1 MSPISPPCVL
11 SPYLFLHYHYHMNQV
26 NSQSEEV
33 KEPVTGQK
41 SDVYRI
47 HTKDNREIVLVGTAH
62 ISQISKDLVHE
73 TIENEAPD
81 TVCVELDEGRLKSIQ
96 DPNRWKNTDL
106 RDVIKKKQLATLI
119 ANLVLGSYQ
128 KRMGAQTG
136 VKPGSELKEAVDVAN
151 EKNIPIV
158 LADRDIKI
166 TLKRTW
172 ACTPWYRKFSLLGG
186 LFASIFDK
194 TEISEEELQKIKE
207 KDALNSMMQEF
218 GKTFPEVKQVLID
231 ERDQFLA
238 SKIKNAQG
246 DKVVAVIGAG
256 HLRGIASI
264 IEEDKELPSEES
276 ISVIPKGTAIW
287 KIIGWSITLAIIAS
301 IVLVGYFAGIEK
313 AGQLSLQW
321 AMLTGGGAMLGA
333 IIAGG
338 HPLTILVALVM
349 APFTGLTPLIGV
361 GFFTAL
367 TQVYVR
373 PPRVSEM
380 ETLTDDIWQV
390 KRWWK
395 NRVTRVILCFLCP
408 GIPAIIGKILA
419 IFKIYQAF

>member
-1 MSPISPPCVL
+1 
-11 SPYLFLHYHYHMNQV
+11 MNESY
-26 NSQSEEV
+26 SQSEEI
-33 KEPVTGQK
+33 KEPVTGK

-47 HTKDNREIVLVGTAH
+47 HTKDNRDIILVGTAH
-62 ISQISKDLVHE
+62 ISQVSKDLVHE
-73 TIENEAPD
+73 TIENESPD

-166 TLKRTW
+166 TLRRTW

-218 GKTFPEVKQVLID
+218 GNTFPEVKQVLID

-246 DKVVAVIGAG
+246 NKVVAVIGAG
-256 HLRGIASI
+256 HMRGIASI

-276 ISVIPKGTAIW
+276 ISVIPKGTVIW
-287 KIIGWSITLAIIAS
+287 KILGWSITLAIIAS

-321 AMLTGGGAMLGA
+321 VMFTGGGAMLGA

-419 IFKIYQAF
+419 ILKIYQAF

>member
-1 MSPISPPCVL
+1 MSENADI
-11 SPYLFLHYHYHMNQV
+11 
-26 NSQSEEV
+26 
-33 KEPVTGQK
+33 
-41 SDVYRI
+41 YRI
-47 HTKDNREIVLVGTAH
+47 NSADGREIILIGTAH
-62 ISQISKDLVHE
+62 ISQSSKELVRE
-73 TIENEAPD
+73 TIEKESPD
-81 TVCVELDEGRLKSIQ
+81 TVCVELDEGRFKSLKEP
-96 DPNRWKNTDL
+96 DRWKNTDL
-106 RDVIKKKQLATLI
+106 KQVIKKKQLATLI

-136 VKPGSELKEAVDVAN
+136 VKPGAELKEAA
-151 EKNIPIV
+151 ETAEGQGAQLV

-172 ACTPWYRKFSLLGG
+172 ACTPWYRKLSLLGG

-194 TEISEEELQKIKE
+194 TEISEEELSKIKE
-207 KDALNSMMQEF
+207 QDALSSMMQEF
-218 GKTFPEVKQVLID
+218 GKSFPEVKQVLID

-238 SKIKNAQG
+238 SKIKNAAGQ
-246 DKVVAVIGAG
+246 KVVAVVGAG
-256 HLRGIASI
+256 HVKGIASI
-264 IEEDKELPSEES
+264 IRENKELPSEES
-276 ISVIPKGTAIW
+276 ISVIPKGAPIW
-287 KIIGWSITLAIIAS
+287 KIIGWAIPLAIIAS
-301 IVLVGYFAGIEK
+301 IIFVGYNAGVEK

-321 AMLTGGGAMLGA
+321 AMLTGGGAMLGT

-338 HPLTILVALVM
+338 HPVTILVALVA

-367 TQVYVR
+367 TQVYMR

-380 ETLTDDIWQV
+380 ETLADDIWQV

-419 IFKIYQAF
+419 IFQIYQAF

>member
-1 MSPISPPCVL
+1 MQAIFLL
-11 SPYLFLHYHYHMNQV
+11 SFMPMN
-26 NSQSEEV
+26 E
-33 KEPVTGQK
+33 K
-41 SDVYRI
+41 SDICRI
-47 HTKDNREIVLVGTAH
+47 KKDDREFILIGTAH
-62 ISQISKDLVHE
+62 ISQASKDLVRA
-73 TIENEAPD
+73 TIEAESPD
-81 TVCVELDEGRLKSIQ
+81 TVCVELDEGRLNSIK
-96 DPNRWKNTDL
+96 DPDRWKKTDL
-106 RDVIKKKQLATLI
+106 KQVIKKKQLATLI

-151 EKNIPIV
+151 EKNAELV

-166 TLKRTW
+166 TLRRTW
-172 ACTPWYRKFSLLGG
+172 ACTPWYRKLNLLGG
-186 LFASIFDK
+186 LIASIFDK
-194 TEISEEELQKIKE
+194 TEVSEEDLAKIKQQ
-207 KDALNSMMQEF
+207 DALSAMMQDF
-218 GKTFPEVKQVLID
+218 GKSFPEVKQVLID

-238 SKIKNAQG
+238 SKIRNAPG
-246 DKVVAVIGAG
+246 KKIVAVVGAG
-256 HLRGIASI
+256 HMNGIAHI
-264 IEEDKELPSEES
+264 IEEDRELPSEES
-276 ISVIPKGTAIW
+276 ISVIPKSAPIW
-287 KIIGWSITLAIIAS
+287 KIIGWAIPIAIIAS
-301 IVLVGYFAGIEK
+301 IIAVGVHTGAEK
-313 AGQLSLQW
+313 AGELSLQW
-321 AMLTGGGAMLGA
+321 AMLTGGGAMLGT

-338 HPLTILVALVM
+338 HPLTVLVALVA

-367 TQVYVR
+367 TQVYMR

>member
-1 MSPISPPCVL
+1 
-11 SPYLFLHYHYHMNQV
+11 MN
-26 NSQSEEV
+26 E
-33 KEPVTGQK
+33 K
-41 SDVYRI
+41 SDIYRI
-47 HTKDNREIVLVGTAH
+47 KKDDREIVLIGTAH
-62 ISQISKDLVHE
+62 ISQVSKDLVRA
-73 TIENEAPD
+73 TIEVEAPD
-81 TVCVELDEGRLKSIQ
+81 TVCVELDEGRLKSIKEP
-96 DPNRWKNTDL
+96 DRWKKTDL
-106 RDVIKKKQLATLI
+106 KQVIKNKQLGTLI

-136 VKPGSELKEAVDVAN
+136 VKPGSELKEAVDCA
-151 EKNIPIV
+151 EGRGAELV

-166 TLKRTW
+166 TLRRTW
-172 ACTPWYRKFSLLGG
+172 ACTPWYRKLSLLGG

-194 TEISEEELQKIKE
+194 TEVSEEDLAKIKE
-207 KDALNSMMQEF
+207 QDALSAMMQDF
-218 GKTFPEVKQVLID
+218 GKSFPEVKQVLID

-238 SKIKNAQG
+238 SKIKNATG
-246 DKVVAVIGAG
+246 KKIVAVVGAG
-256 HLRGIASI
+256 HMNGIAKI
-264 IEEDKELPSEES
+264 IEEDRELPSEES
-276 ISVIPKGTAIW
+276 ISVIPKSAPIW
-287 KIIGWSITLAIIAS
+287 KIIGWAIPVAIIAS
-301 IVLVGYFAGIEK
+301 IIAVGVHAGFEK
-313 AGQLSLQW
+313 AGELSLQW
-321 AMLTGGGAMLGA
+321 AMLTGGGAMLGTV
-333 IIAGG
+333 IAGG
-338 HPLTILVALVM
+338 HPVTILVALVA

-367 TQVYVR
+367 TQVYMR

>member
-1 MSPISPPCVL
+1 MSENADI
-11 SPYLFLHYHYHMNQV
+11 
-26 NSQSEEV
+26 
-33 KEPVTGQK
+33 
-41 SDVYRI
+41 YRI
-47 HTKDNREIVLVGTAH
+47 KKTQPDGSEQEIILIGTAH
-62 ISQISKDLVHE
+62 ISQASKDLVRE
-73 TIENEAPD
+73 TIEAEKPN
-81 TVCVELDEGRLKSIQ
+81 TVCVELDDGRLKSIK
-96 DPNRWKNTDL
+96 DPDRWKKMDL
-106 RDVIKKKQLATLI
+106 RQVIKNKQLGTLI

-136 VKPGSELKEAVDVAN
+136 VKPGSELKEAVDVA
-151 EKNIPIV
+151 ETAGHELV

-166 TLKRTW
+166 TLRRTW
-172 ACTPWYRKFSLLGG
+172 ACTPWYRKLSLLGG

-194 TEISEEELQKIKE
+194 TEVSEEELAKIKE
-207 KDALNSMMQEF
+207 QDALNGMMQEF

-238 SKIKNAQG
+238 SKIKNAPG
-246 DKVVAVIGAG
+246 DKIVAVVGAG
-256 HLRGIASI
+256 HMRGIASI

-276 ISVIPKGTAIW
+276 ISVIPKSAPIW
-287 KIIGWSITLAIIAS
+287 KIIGWAIPIAIIAS
-301 IVLVGYFAGIEK
+301 IIAVGVHAGAAK
-313 AGQLSLQW
+313 AGELSLQW
-321 AMLTGGGAMLGA
+321 AMLTGGGAMLGT

-338 HPLTILVALVM
+338 HPLTVLVALVT

-367 TQVYVR
+367 TQVYMR
-373 PPRVSEM
+373 PPRVEEM

-408 GIPAIIGKILA
+408 GLPAIVGKILA
-419 IFKIYQAF
+419 IFNIYQAL

>member
-1 MSPISPPCVL
+1 MYPNSAFFAKWPHH
-11 SPYLFLHYHYHMNQV
+11 FLHYLYHMNEV
-26 NSQSEEV
+26 NSQSVDNNESLSE
-33 KEPVTGQK
+33 KK

-47 HTKDNREIVLVGTAH
+47 HTKDNREIILVGTAH
-62 ISQISKDLVHE
+62 ISQASKELVHE
-73 TIENEAPD
+73 TIENESPD

-96 DPNRWKNTDL
+96 DPDRWKNTDL
-106 RDVIKKKQLATLI
+106 KDVIKKKQLATLI

-136 VKPGSELKEAVDVAN
+136 VKPGSELKEAVDIAN

-172 ACTPWYRKFSLLGG
+172 ACTPWYRKFNLLGG

-218 GKTFPEVKQVLID
+218 GKSYPEVKQVLID

-246 DKVVAVIGAG
+246 DKVVAVVGAG
-256 HLRGIASI
+256 HMRGIASI

-287 KIIGWSITLAIIAS
+287 KILGWSITLAIIAS

-321 AMLTGGGAMLGA
+321 VMFTGGGAMLGA

-367 TQVYVR
+367 TQVYMR
-373 PPRVSEM
+373 PPRVQEM
-380 ETLTDDIWQV
+380 ETLTDDIWHV

>member
-1 MSPISPPCVL
+1 MYPNSAFFAKWPHH
-11 SPYLFLHYHYHMNQV
+11 FLHYLYHMNEV
-26 NSQSEEV
+26 NSQSVDNNESLSE
-33 KEPVTGQK
+33 KK

-47 HTKDNREIVLVGTAH
+47 HTKDNREIILVGTAH
-62 ISQISKDLVHE
+62 ISQASKELVHE
-73 TIENEAPD
+73 TIENESPD

-96 DPNRWKNTDL
+96 DPDRWKNTDL
-106 RDVIKKKQLATLI
+106 KDVIKKKQLATLI

-136 VKPGSELKEAVDVAN
+136 VKPGSELKEAVDIAN

-172 ACTPWYRKFSLLGG
+172 ACTPWYRKFNLLGG

-218 GKTFPEVKQVLID
+218 GKSYPEVKQVLID

-246 DKVVAVIGAG
+246 DKVVAVVGAG
-256 HLRGIASI
+256 HMRGIASI

-287 KIIGWSITLAIIAS
+287 KILGWSITLAIIAS

-321 AMLTGGGAMLGA
+321 VMFTGGGAMLGA

-338 HPLTILVALVM
+338 HPITILVALVM

-367 TQVYVR
+367 TQVYMR
-373 PPRVSEM
+373 PPRVQEM
-380 ETLTDDIWQV
+380 ETLTDDIWHV

>member
-1 MSPISPPCVL
+1 MP
-11 SPYLFLHYHYHMNQV
+11 MN
-26 NSQSEEV
+26 E
-33 KEPVTGQK
+33 K
-41 SDVYRI
+41 SDICRI
-47 HTKDNREIVLVGTAH
+47 KKDDREFILIGTAH
-62 ISQISKDLVHE
+62 ISQASKDLVRA
-73 TIENEAPD
+73 TIEAESPD
-81 TVCVELDEGRLKSIQ
+81 TVCVELDEGRLNSIK
-96 DPNRWKNTDL
+96 DPDRWKKTDL
-106 RDVIKKKQLATLI
+106 KQVIKKKQLATLI

-136 VKPGSELKEAVDVAN
+136 VKPGSELKEAVDVAG
-151 EKNIPIV
+151 EKNAELV

-172 ACTPWYRKFSLLGG
+172 ACTPWYRKLSLLGG
-186 LFASIFDK
+186 LIASIFDR
-194 TEISEEELQKIKE
+194 TEVSEEDLAKIKQQ
-207 KDALNSMMQEF
+207 DALSAMMQDF
-218 GKTFPEVKQVLID
+218 GKSFPEVKQVLID

-238 SKIKNAQG
+238 SKIRNAPG
-246 DKVVAVIGAG
+246 KKIVAVVGAG
-256 HLRGIASI
+256 HMNGIAHI
-264 IEEDKELPSEES
+264 IEEDRELPSEES
-276 ISVIPKGTAIW
+276 ISVIPKSSPIW
-287 KIIGWSITLAIIAS
+287 KIIGWAIPIAIIAS
-301 IVLVGYFAGIEK
+301 IIAVGEHTGAEK
-313 AGQLSLQW
+313 AGELSLQW
-321 AMLTGGGAMLGA
+321 AMLTGGGAMLGT

-338 HPLTILVALVM
+338 HPLTVLVALVA

-367 TQVYVR
+367 TQVYMR

>member
-1 MSPISPPCVL
+1 
-11 SPYLFLHYHYHMNQV
+11 MNESY
-26 NSQSEEV
+26 SQSEEI
-33 KEPVTGQK
+33 KEPVTGK

-47 HTKDNREIVLVGTAH
+47 HTKDNREIILVGTAH
-62 ISQISKDLVHE
+62 ISQVSKDLVHE
-73 TIENEAPD
+73 TIENESPD

-166 TLKRTW
+166 TLRRTW

-218 GKTFPEVKQVLID
+218 GNTFPEVKQVLID

-256 HLRGIASI
+256 HMRGIASI

-276 ISVIPKGTAIW
+276 ISVIPKGTVIW
-287 KIIGWSITLAIIAS
+287 KILGWSITLAIIAS
-301 IVLVGYFAGIEK
+301 IALVGYFAGIEK

-321 AMLTGGGAMLGA
+321 VMFTGGGAMLGA

-390 KRWWK
+390 RRWWK

-419 IFKIYQAF
+419 ILKIYQAF